1 MMKGLVVSVL
11 FSFLMIL
18 PGQIEAEETAM
29 AGNPRFDGTRRFGIF
44 IGSNNGGRDRV
55 MLRYA
60 VSDARAVSRVFTEMG
75 GIYEEDSFLLIE
87 PSAGD
92 INRRI
97 GAIREQ
103 IAASRQRY
111 KRTEL
116 VFYYSGHSDEDGLLL
131 NRERY
136 AYKNL
141 REQINQI
148 PSDMRIVILD
158 SCSSGAFTR
167 AKGGVKTQ
175 PFLIDSSLSAE
186 GYAFLTSSSATEA
199 SQESDSI
206 KSSYFT
212 HSLVA
217 GLRGAADTIGDGRV
231 TLNEVYRFAYTE
243 TLAKTETSTYGAQ
256 HPSYDMQISGT
267 GDVVLTDIKE
277 TSASLVIAPDITGR
291 LSIRDMSDYLIAEI
305 TKAGNRAMEFGLEP
319 GLYRITLRQDDRFYR
334 AELLLEQDTQ
344 TSLAMEDFVPI
355 PPIPAQARGDLEEGG
370 ETGTDE
376 TGAGTEIAGEEDVPQ
391 EFLNIQLV
399 PGVGIFGFGPRKTE
413 NNFLLGVIGAAGH
426 SLRGAALAPIGLSN
440 TGTVRGL
447 QAAGIYTITG
457 ENVWGLQAAGIFNIT
472 GGDGHGVQAAGV
484 FNMTGADRW
493 GLQGGSVFNI
503 TGGDSYGLQAAGIFN
518 ITGNSI
524 KGAQAAG
531 IFNIAG
537 NGGRGLQAAGI
548 FNNSAGDFEGL
559 QLGGIVNIAAG
570 TTRAL
575 QMGLVNIGGEGRGA
589 QIGLVNISQN
599 EGVVPIG
606 LVNIVKGGIMHPAVY
621 YDDMEL
627 INFSF
632 MSGSRHIYSLFSV
645 GTQRIPM
652 GSNADSWALGK
663 KDGENFLVYRVG
675 IGTEF
680 SLGKRVFLDLDITSG
695 NILNLDTLGRERDDI
710 ESPDGS
716 ISIINQARLTAGLKV
731 FEHMGVFGGLS
742 YDYIYRHTD
751 TSPNPQGFA
760 KGAVFGWSGERHIH
774 KLGFFGGLR
783 F

>member
-1 MMKGLVVSVL
+1 MKGLVVSVL
-11 FSFLMIL
+11 FVFLMIL
-18 PGQIEAEETAM
+18 PGKIGAEETGPM

-60 VSDARAVSRVFTEMG
+60 VSDARAVSRVFAEMG
-75 GIYEEDSFLLIE
+75 GIYDEDNFLLIE

-136 AYKNL
+136 AYRNL

-206 KSSYFT
+206 ESSYFT

-217 GLRGAADTIGDGRV
+217 GLRGAADTIGDGLV

-243 TLAKTETSTYGAQ
+243 TLAKTETSIYGAQ
-256 HPSYDMQISGT
+256 HPSYDMQISGI

-319 GLYRITLRQDDRFYR
+319 GLYRVTLRQDDRFYR
-334 AELLLEQDTQ
+334 AELLLEQDGR
-344 TSLAMEDFVPI
+344 TSLAMEDFTPI
-355 PPIPAQARGDLEEGG
+355 PPIPAQARGDLEEGDKTGTG
-370 ETGTDE
+370 ETG
-376 TGAGTEIAGEEDVPQ
+376 GWAEIAGEEDVPR
-391 EFLNIQLV
+391 EPFDLQLV
-399 PGVGIFGFGPRKTE
+399 PGMGIFGFGTRKTE
-413 NNFLLGVIGAAGH
+413 NNLLLGLIAAAGYE
-426 SLRGAALAPIGLSN
+426 LRGAALSPFGISN

-447 QAAGIYTITG
+447 QAAGIYTIAGT
-457 ENVWGLQAAGIFNIT
+457 NMWGLQAAGIFNMA
-472 GGDGHGVQAAGV
+472 GGDRYGVQAAGL
-484 FNMTGADRW
+484 FNIAGANIW
-493 GLQGGSVFNI
+493 GLQSGSIFNI
-503 TGGDSYGLQAAGIFN
+503 AGGDTYGIQAAGIFN
-518 ITGNSI
+518 ITQNNMTGVQ
-524 KGAQAAG
+524 GAA

-537 NGGRGLQAAGI
+537 NGGRGIQAAGI
-548 FNNSAGDFEGL
+548 FNNAAGDFEGL

-570 TTRAL
+570 TTKAL
-575 QMGLVNIGGEGRGA
+575 QMGLVNIGGEGRGV
-589 QIGLVNISQN
+589 QIGLVNVSQN
-599 EGVVPIG
+599 EEVVPIG
-606 LVNIVKGGIMHPAVY
+606 LVNIVKGGMMRPAVY

-632 MSGSRHIYSLFSV
+632 MSGSRHVYSLFSV

-680 SLGKRVFLDLDITSG
+680 SLGKRVFLDLDISSG
-695 NILNLDTLGRERDDI
+695 NILNLDTLSRERDDI

-731 FEHMGVFGGLS
+731 FEHLGVFGGLS

-751 TSPNPQGFA
+751 TSPNLPGLV